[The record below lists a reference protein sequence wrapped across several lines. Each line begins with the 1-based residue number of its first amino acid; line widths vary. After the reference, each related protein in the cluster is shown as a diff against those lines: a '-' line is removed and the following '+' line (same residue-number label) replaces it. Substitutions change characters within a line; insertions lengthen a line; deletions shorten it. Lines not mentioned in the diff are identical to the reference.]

1 MANRSLP
8 DLPYASSA
16 VDGDI
21 FHINQDGVDK
31 QLSGFSLAEHVLR
44 TSAFARVSID
54 VHAAYVLT
62 LANPKDVDITANA
75 AATNYSITLPAAAA
89 ALAPTRVTI
98 SRKGVAAGTITIII
112 PGHTSVVLSAEE
124 DFAIVSCQKTGA
136 SAYSWIVL
144 SRTQTPQEVL
154 AKWQASDPFAPYSVA
169 KRTIP
174 GSDDDVLTVLNTQ
187 VGKPHS
193 ILEVMA
199 PAGSTAEATLS
210 LHAVASD
217 IDWVFDYS
225 LHNYSGS
232 MKGVFVLSVFNEDTK
247 TQMQWVFKRR
257 PTGSSGY
264 GTTEDYYMMQLSED
278 GELEINVAGVVG
290 PTPDWKRV
298 LTTASNCFID
308 GVAEITEAQLDTA
321 ESPGVYRVTYVG
333 GTKTLLVFGGNP
345 GGSVGAV
352 QLLVT
357 YNGDVTRRNKV
368 DGTTWN
374 AWKTLI
380 DSGNIGS
387 QSVASATTAT
397 TALKIRTSAPVSPAA
412 GDIWME

>member
-8 DLPYASSA
+8 DLPYAASA

-54 VHAAYVLT
+54 VHTSYVLT

-217 IDWVFDYS
+217 VDWVFDYS

-232 MKGVFVLSVFNEDTK
+232 MKGVFVLSVFNKDTK

-264 GTTEDYYMMQLSED
+264 GTTKDYYMMQLSED
-278 GELEINVAGVVG
+278 GELEINVAGTAG

-298 LTTASNCFID
+298 LTEANRADFATASQGAKAD
-308 GVAEITEAQLDTA
+308 AAQPAATA
-321 ESPGVYRVTYVG
+321 INT
-333 GTKTLLVFGGNP
+333 
-345 GGSVGAV
+345 
-352 QLLVT
+352 
-357 YNGDVTRRNKV
+357 
-368 DGTTWN
+368 
-374 AWKTLI
+374 
-380 DSGNIGS
+380 GNIGS
-387 QSVASATTAT
+387 QSVSYAGSAGNADTVDGQHASAFATAAQGGKADS
-397 TALKIRTSAPVSPAA
+397 ALSIWQGTGGSDYGSQSVLI
-412 GDIWME
+412 GDA